1 MCVSDLHE
9 CVCMCVYTC
18 VCTMYVP
25 GAHKSQERVLDVLE
39 LELWMVVNCHEDG
52 GN

>member
-1 MCVSDLHE
+1 MCVSDV
-9 CVCMCVYTC
+9 CVCVYTMC
-18 VCTMYVP
+18 IP
-25 GAHKSQERVLDVLE
+25 GAHGSEERVLNVLE